1 MNAGRNPDKKSRQRS
16 DSSTESS
23 TDKKSPE
30 YNVLVMF
37 SPYSMEDLKSYANDE
52 RHLAVARI
60 CRGIAEERV
69 AVDFEF

>member
-37 SPYSMEDLKSYANDE
+37 SPYSMEDLKYEAE
-52 RHLAVARI
+52 VHLEAPQQG
-60 CRGIAEERV
+60 GIN
-69 AVDFEF
+69 